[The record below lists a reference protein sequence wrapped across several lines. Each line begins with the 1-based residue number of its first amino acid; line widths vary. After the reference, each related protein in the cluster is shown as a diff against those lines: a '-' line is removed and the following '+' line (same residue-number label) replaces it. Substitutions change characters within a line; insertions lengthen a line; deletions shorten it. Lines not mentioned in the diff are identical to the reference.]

1 MRQAALYSIC
11 LMFLFADAPAQGQFG
26 RFQKAPPPVNLPVS
40 SQPTTGTGSIEGS
53 VINDLTREPVKKASV
68 MLNGIV
74 SLTAVTDASGHFAF
88 KQLPAGQYSL
98 QANASN
104 FPQPRSRLGGTLQR
118 QINLTADEQKSGI
131 TLSLIPGAS
140 IRGRVTDDEGSP
152 MPNCN
157 ARAMQF
163 TYHQGVQKLT
173 GLGAANTD
181 DRGEY
186 RITDL
191 SAGKYFVLVRCQ
203 REIPLPHAFVPR
215 GPGLDLPTQAYA
227 PEFYPGTTEL
237 PGAVRVTAA
246 AGTDVSGIDFRMLPA
261 AGVIVRGHV
270 TAADTESAPGN
281 VQIMLEPQDPNR
293 REWLQFGAR
302 FDRRSRSF
310 QFRNVPPGA
319 YEIVAIARGEGSPR
333 EARVSIAVGSTPP
346 EPLELALAAAPGMS
360 GELRIDADE
369 KPALENIR
377 VMLNPVDR
385 QLYGPQPNA
394 QVQKDG
400 SFTFPGVPPG
410 HWRVFVNG
418 APGFVKTATV
428 NEQEVSPYSLN
439 VAGGAPATL
448 KVVMSTKWAQMEGSA
463 LDVPNE
469 GAQVWGMLWPVE
481 DDRQQA
487 GLERNFNLDNRGSF
501 RLVNIAPGHYHA
513 CVVGVSEPW
522 VLLQNPALLKVMA
535 SRCPAIDV
543 PEGGHVSPQIPFIP
557 ADDLARLE
565 DSLEN

>member
-1 MRQAALYSIC
+1 MRQDVLY
-11 LMFLFADAPAQGQFG
+11 FLLLVFLLADAPAQGQFG
-26 RFQKAPPPVNLPVS
+26 RLQKTPPPANLPLS
-40 SQPTTGTGSIEGS
+40 SQPPTGTGSIEGS
-53 VINDLTREPVKKASV
+53 VINELTREPVKKASV

-98 QANASN
+98 QSNASN
-104 FPQPRSRLGGTLQR
+104 FPPPRSRPGGTLQR

-140 IRGRVTDDEGSP
+140 IRGLVTDEEGSP
-152 MPNCN
+152 MQNCN

-163 TYHQGVQKLT
+163 TYQQGVHKLT

-191 SAGKYFVLVRCQ
+191 SAGKYYILVRCP
-203 REIPLPHAFVPR
+203 RELPLPHAFVPR
-215 GPGLDLPTQAYA
+215 GPGLDLPSQAYA
-227 PEFYPGTTEL
+227 PVFYPGTTEL
-237 PGAVRVTAA
+237 PGAARVTAA

-261 AGVIVRGHV
+261 AGVTLRGHV
-270 TAADTESAPGN
+270 SADTESTTGN
-281 VQIMLEPQDPNR
+281 VQVMLEPQDPVR

-302 FDRRSRSF
+302 FDRRSGSF
-310 QFRNVPPGA
+310 QFRNVPPGS

-346 EPLELALAAAPGMS
+346 ESLELALAAAPGMS
-360 GELRIDADE
+360 GELRIDGDE

-377 VMLNPVDR
+377 VMLNPIDR
-385 QLYGPQPNA
+385 QLYGPPPNT
-394 QVQKDG
+394 QLQKDG

-410 HWRVFVNG
+410 HWRVFVSG
-418 APGFVKTATV
+418 APGFVKTATL
-428 NEQEVSPYSLN
+428 NEQEISPYNFN

-448 KVVMSTKWAQMEGSA
+448 KIVMSTKWAQIEGSV

-469 GAQVWGMLWPVE
+469 GAQPWGILWPVE
-481 DDRQQA
+481 GERQQA
-487 GLERNFNLDNRGSF
+487 GLERNFNMDRGGAF
-501 RLVNIAPGHYHA
+501 HLMNIQPGHYHA
-513 CVVGVSEPW
+513 CAVAMNEPW
-522 VLLQNPALLKVMA
+522 ALLQNYALLMTMA
-535 SRCPAIDV
+535 SRCPPIDV
-543 PEGGHVSPQIPFIP
+543 PEGGHLSSQIPFIA

-565 DSLEN
+565 NTIEN